1 MPESLIRAMPPSSE
15 VCCRTTSTP
24 FSAVAACVEIL
35 IASET
40 MTMTMTAATAI
51 TTTPMAIPIT
61 QPVDAAVSGVES
73 SSSPSLTI
81 ANDPAVVHGRNR
93 VGAWG

>member
-1 MPESLIRAMPPSSE
+1 
-15 VCCRTTSTP
+15 
-24 FSAVAACVEIL
+24 
-35 IASET
+35 
-40 MTMTMTAATAI
+40 MTMTAATAI

-73 SSSPSLTI
+73 SSSPGLTI
-81 ANDPAVVHGRNR
+81 ANDPVAVHGRNR